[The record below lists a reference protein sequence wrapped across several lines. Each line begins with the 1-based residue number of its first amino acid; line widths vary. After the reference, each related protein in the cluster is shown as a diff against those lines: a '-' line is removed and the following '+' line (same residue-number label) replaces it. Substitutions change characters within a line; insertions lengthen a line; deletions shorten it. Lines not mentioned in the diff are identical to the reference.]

1 MPNLP
6 SLQKQ
11 ALVLVFSN
19 HNYIA
24 LSVAIFVSLF
34 LFLSITSQFIF
45 LQPNFLL
52 YVPNDEILNF
62 SLIVLIAA
70 LSGLVI
76 SLSIYRIR
84 LLGESLKKS
93 GTGFLGSMI
102 GASAGACS
110 CGPVGFVAVSAFG
123 TVGGTATSFLTNYD
137 LPLRL
142 VSIGILVSAYY
153 FSIKGIS
160 GQCKISR

>member
-1 MPNLP
+1 M
-6 SLQKQ
+6 QKQ
-11 ALVLVFSN
+11 ALSLVFSN

-24 LSVAIFVSLF
+24 LSIAIFVSLF

-45 LQPNFLL
+45 LQPNFLF
-52 YVPNDEILNF
+52 YVPSDGILNF
-62 SLIVLIAA
+62 SLIVLISA

-76 SLSIYRIR
+76 SISIYRIR

-110 CGPVGFVAVSAFG
+110 CGPVGFAAVSAFG
-123 TVGGTATSFLTNYD
+123 TAGVTATSFLINYD
-137 LPLRL
+137 LPIRL
-142 VSIGILVSAYY
+142 ASIGILVCAY
-153 FSIKGIS
+153 FFAIRGIS
-160 GQCKISR
+160 KQCKISR

>member
-1 MPNLP
+1 VLT
-6 SLQKQ
+6 
-11 ALVLVFSN
+11 LVFSN
-19 HNYIA
+19 HNYIV

-45 LQPNFLL
+45 LQPNFLF
-52 YVPNDEILNF
+52 YVPNDGILNF
-62 SLIVLIAA
+62 SLIVLISA

-76 SLSIYRIR
+76 SLSMYRIR
-84 LLGESLKKS
+84 LLGESIKKS

-110 CGPVGFVAVSAFG
+110 CGPVGFAAVSAFG
-123 TVGGTATSFLTNYD
+123 TVGGTATSFFTNYD

-142 VSIGILVSAYY
+142 VSIGILVVAYY
-153 FSIKGIS
+153 FAIKGIS
-160 GQCKISR
+160 SQCKISR